1 MKLFEFKK
9 ADLFTIPNIL
19 GYFRILLLP
28 VIGVAVVE
36 DWYGVKVTLLAV
48 SGLTDFLDGKIARK
62 FNQVTELGKVLD
74 PIADKLTLCV
84 LFFCLAIRDPY
95 ARLIAVVMVGK
106 ELFMAV
112 MQLYVCHKTGRTTG
126 GALWFGK
133 VCTFTMFL
141 TLLAFLFWRGMPEGA
156 AVALTGIS
164 CVVIVF
170 AWVMYARRFYEMCR
184 KGRVDVKQT

>member
-36 DWYGVKVTLLAV
+36 DWYGVKVGLLAI

-62 FNQVTELGKVLD
+62 FNQVTEFGKVLD

-84 LFFCLAIRDPY
+84 LFCCLAIRNPY
-95 ARLIAVVMVGK
+95 ARIIVALMAGK

-112 MQLYVCHKTGRTTG
+112 MQLYVCHRTGRTTG

-141 TLLAFLFWRGMPEGA
+141 SLFAFLFWRRMPVA
-156 AVALTGIS
+156 AELALTVIS
-164 CVVIVF
+164 CAVILL
-170 AWVMYARRFYEMCR
+170 AWMMYAGTFIRMCR
-184 KGRVDVKQT
+184 HHGEAR

>member
-9 ADLFTIPNIL
+9 EDLFTIPNIL

-28 VIGVAVVE
+28 IIGVAVVK
-36 DWYGVKVTLLAV
+36 DWYGVKVGLLAV

-95 ARLIAVVMVGK
+95 ARMIVVLMAGK
-106 ELFMAV
+106 EVFMGV
-112 MQLYVCHKTGRTTG
+112 MQLYVCHRTGRTTG

-141 TLLAFLFWRGMPEGA
+141 SLLAFLFWRGMPEGA
-156 AVALTGIS
+156 KLALTVVS
-164 CVVIVF
+164 CAVILF
-170 AWVMYARRFYEMCR
+170 AWVMYAGEFYRMCR
-184 KGRVDVKQT
+184 RHDKV